1 MKLTVL
7 GCSGTFPS
15 AESGCSAYLVEHEG
29 FRLLLDAG
37 NGAIGALQRHAG
49 LFDLDAVLL
58 SHLHADH
65 CVDLVAY
72 SYARRYHP
80 DPPRRLLVHGPTGT
94 PERLSQVFDK
104 PPPDLLHDVYDFRT
118 TAPGPMRIGPFD
130 ITLTPTAHPIECY
143 AIRVTAGGRTL
154 TYSADTG
161 PSDDVAKAAAGS
173 DLFLCEATWL
183 DDSPRAPNLHMT
195 AREAGEH
202 AARAGVGHLALIHTT
217 AYLDQDRF
225 VSEAAQ
231 AFSGPMERAVAGLTY
246 DLA

>member
-1 MKLTVL
+1 ML
-7 GCSGTFPS
+7 GCAGTFPS
-15 AESGCSAYLVEHEG
+15 AESGCSAYLVEHDG

-37 NGAIGALQRHAG
+37 NGSIGALQHHAG

-65 CVDLVAY
+65 CIDLVAY

-80 DPPRRLLVHGPTGT
+80 EPQPRLLVHGPSGT
-94 PERLSQVFDK
+94 AERLCQVFDK
-104 PPPDLLHDVYDFRT
+104 APPDGLHGVYDFRST
-118 TAPGPMRIGPFD
+118 SPGRTSIGPFD

-143 AIRVTAGGRTL
+143 AISVTAGGKTL

-161 PSDDVAKAAAGS
+161 PCDDVAKAAAGS

-183 DDSPRAPNLHMT
+183 EDSPRAPNLHLT

-202 AARAGVGHLALIHTT
+202 AAKADVGRLALIHTT
-217 AYLDQDRF
+217 AYLDQDAYA
-225 VSEAAQ
+225 EQAA
-231 AFSGPMERAVAGLTY
+231 AVFDGPVERARPHVAYEL
-246 DLA
+246 

>member
-1 MKLTVL
+1 VRLTVL

-15 AESGCSAYLVEHEG
+15 AESGCSAYLVEHDG

-37 NGAIGALQRHAG
+37 NGAVGAMQRHIG

-80 DPPRRLLVHGPTGT
+80 DRPPRLQVHGPRGT
-94 PERLSQVFDK
+94 AERLSQVFDS
-104 PPPDLLHDVYDFRT
+104 PPPDGLHDVYDFRT
-118 TAPGPMRIGPFD
+118 TSAGRTTIGPFEVE
-130 ITLTPTAHPIECY
+130 LTPTAHPVECY
-143 AIRVTAGGRTL
+143 AIRVTAGGRSV

-161 PSDDVAKAAAGS
+161 PSDDVARAASGT
-173 DLFLCEATWL
+173 DVFLCESTWL
-183 DDSPRAPNLHMT
+183 DSAQYPPNLHLT

-202 AARAGVGHLALIHTT
+202 AAKAAPGRLALIHTT
-217 AYLDQDRF
+217 AYMPQDRF
-225 VSEAAQ
+225 LEEASA
-231 AFSGPMERAVAGLTY
+231 AYDGPIDLASPGLTY
-246 DLA
+246 DL

>member
-15 AESGCSAYLVEHEG
+15 AEGGCSAYLVEHDG
-29 FRLLLDAG
+29 FHLLLDAG
-37 NGAIGALQRHAG
+37 NGAVGALQRHIG

-58 SHLHADH
+58 SHLHTDH

-80 DPPRRLLVHGPTGT
+80 EPPPRLVVHGPRGT
-94 PERLSQVFDK
+94 AERLVQVFDH
-104 PPPDLLHDVYDFRT
+104 PPHDGLHDVYDFRT
-118 TAPGPMRIGPFD
+118 TSAGTMSVGPFD
-130 ITLTPTAHPIECY
+130 IDLTPTAHPIECY
-143 AIRVTAGGRTL
+143 AIRVTAGGKSI

-161 PSDDVAKAAAGS
+161 PTDDVARAAAGS

-183 DDSPRAPNLHMT
+183 EDSPRAPNLHMT

-202 AARAGVGHLALIHTT
+202 AARADVGRLALIHTT
-217 AYLDQDRF
+217 AYLDQ
-225 VSEAAQ
+225 EAYVEQ
-231 AFSGPMERAVAGLTY
+231 ASKVFGGPVELAHPDVAY
-246 DLA
+246 DLD